1 MHKQQT
7 MNRSKLLPVKVTE
20 ERLNRIDA
28 IANRLNVNR
37 SVVVRKMID
46 VCLED
51 ELYMVVND
59 MVNKSGNERLQATNG
74 LFKLLQEYLKH
85 IKGNLDR
92 NVLNE
97 TLQFI
102 SFLQNNIANGVQD
115 NIRQMVTDQVMTKSF
130 NDAK

>member
-1 MHKQQT
+1 
-7 MNRSKLLPVKVTE
+7 MNKSKLLPVKVTE

-59 MVNKSGNERLQATNG
+59 MVNKSGNERLQTTNG

-92 NVLNE
+92 KVLNE

>member
-1 MHKQQT
+1 

-28 IANRLNVNR
+28 IANRLNLNR

-59 MVNKSGNERLQATNG
+59 MVNKSGNEKLQATNG

>member
-1 MHKQQT
+1 
-7 MNRSKLLPVKVTE
+7 MNKSKLLPVKVTE

-85 IKGNLDR
+85 INGNLDR

>member
-1 MHKQQT
+1 
-7 MNRSKLLPVKVTE
+7 MNKSKLLPVKVTE

-28 IANRLNVNR
+28 IANRLNLNR

-59 MVNKSGNERLQATNG
+59 MVNKSGNEKLQATNG

>member
-1 MHKQQT
+1 
-7 MNRSKLLPVKVTE
+7 MNKSKLLPVKVTE
-20 ERLNRIDA
+20 EHLNRIEA

-59 MVNKSGNERLQATNG
+59 MVNKSGNEKLQATNG

-115 NIRQMVTDQVMTKSF
+115 NIRQMVTDQVITKSF

>member
-1 MHKQQT
+1 
-7 MNRSKLLPVKVTE
+7 MNKSKLLPVKVTE

-59 MVNKSGNERLQATNG
+59 MVNKSGNERLQTTNG

-92 NVLNE
+92 RVLNE

>member
-1 MHKQQT
+1 
-7 MNRSKLLPVKVTE
+7 MNKSKLLPVKVTE
-20 ERLNRIDA
+20 EHLNRIES

-59 MVNKSGNERLQATNG
+59 MVNKSGNEKLQATNG

>member
-1 MHKQQT
+1 
-7 MNRSKLLPVKVTE
+7 MNKSKLLPVKVTE

-28 IANRLNVNR
+28 IANRLNLNR

>member
-1 MHKQQT
+1 
-7 MNRSKLLPVKVTE
+7 MNKSKLLPVKVTE
-20 ERLNRIDA
+20 ERLNRIES

-59 MVNKSGNERLQATNG
+59 MVNKSGNERLQTTNG

>member
-1 MHKQQT
+1 
-7 MNRSKLLPVKVTE
+7 MNKSKLLPVKVTE
-20 ERLNRIDA
+20 EHLNRIEA

-59 MVNKSGNERLQATNG
+59 MVNKSGNEKLQATNG

>member
-1 MHKQQT
+1 
-7 MNRSKLLPVKVTE
+7 
-20 ERLNRIDA
+20 
-28 IANRLNVNR
+28 
-37 SVVVRKMID
+37 MID

-59 MVNKSGNERLQATNG
+59 MVNKSGNERLQTTNG

-92 NVLNE
+92 RVLNE

>member
-1 MHKQQT
+1 

-28 IANRLNVNR
+28 IANRLNLNR